1 MLQLFF
7 IEMIHLTRKKFLL
20 IAYTIFVLYF
30 LAFKLKFIVGSSFTN
45 GKIVGFTSGYKV
57 LNPTVEFTANGSTYK
72 FCGEASFDDYI
83 DKDVRVVYK
92 NEDPYHAK
100 IFSFFGFWWSGI
112 IIGLIPLT
120 LYSAIVLSFVAKGES
135 VKVDLGKYF
144 KKKQNHP
151 DFNHKIEEHKRKEIE

>member
-1 MLQLFF
+1 
-7 IEMIHLTRKKFLL
+7 MILLTRKKFLF
-20 IAYTIFVLYF
+20 IAFSLFVIYF
-30 LAFKLKFIVGSSFTN
+30 LAFKLKFIVGSSFTE
-45 GKIVGFTSGYKV
+45 GKIITFKSGFRV
-57 LNPTVEFTANGSTYK
+57 LNPVVEFSANNNVFRFT
-72 FCGEASFDDYI
+72 GEASFDDYT
-83 DKDVRVVYK
+83 DKVVKVVYK
-92 NEDPYHAK
+92 NDDPSNAR

-112 IIGLIPLT
+112 ILGLVPLA